1 MPSGTSCGRIS
12 LNVAEEMNMSL
23 RILPRIAVPVALLI
37 GLSACGSSPGE
48 RAITG
53 AGFGAAAGAAAGAL
67 LGNPALGAAAGGLAG
82 GAIGGLTT
90 PSAIDLGRPA
100 WRRD

>member
-1 MPSGTSCGRIS
+1 MPAQF
-12 LNVAEEMNMSL
+12 LL
-23 RILPRIAVPVALLI
+23 RLALPAALLV

-90 PSAIDLGRPA
+90 PSSIDLGKPA
-100 WRRD
+100 WRR

>member
-1 MPSGTSCGRIS
+1 MHAVRY
-12 LNVAEEMNMSL
+12 
-23 RILPRIAVPVALLI
+23 AVPFALVL
-37 GLSACGSSPGE
+37 GLAACGSSPGE

-82 GAIGGLTT
+82 GAIGGLTS
-90 PSAIDLGRPA
+90 PAAIDLGRPA

>member
-1 MPSGTSCGRIS
+1 
-12 LNVAEEMNMSL
+12 MSITRFA
-23 RILPRIAVPVALLI
+23 RILLPLALAA
-37 GLSACGSSPGE
+37 GLSACGTAPGE

-82 GAIGGLTT
+82 GAIGGLTN
-90 PSAIDLGRPA
+90 PGAVNLGKPA
-100 WRRD
+100 WR